1 VISNFT
7 NGVALIAAQLA
18 NRSWV
23 LAFSGPSW
31 NLTQGE
37 TIPIDLT
44 LDGQAQFRVF
54 GAAKNSKL
62 LSAPL
67 PEVAVSRLRKSQ
79 LLVASGL
86 SPAAPAPAPAG
97 PVQLTPPSGKVFQ
110 FHLGALNK
118 AMYLVTNCVEKVKA
132 KGPESAGDFS
142 LDALKSPTVASTSK
156 SNEAAAKPNEVEPT
170 APSERSAKLVNS
182 NGTGFII
189 SANGHVLTNNH
200 VISGCI
206 GDIQGNLAGEPATTL
221 RVVSQ
226 DETNDLALLQA
237 TGILQRTGPH
247 TRDCHPFG
255 GRSNCYRAI
264 PITACSPRNRCG
276 RSRQ

>member
-1 VISNFT
+1 
-7 NGVALIAAQLA
+7 
-18 NRSWV
+18 
-23 LAFSGPSW
+23 
-31 NLTQGE
+31 
-37 TIPIDLT
+37 
-44 LDGQAQFRVF
+44 
-54 GAAKNSKL
+54 
-62 LSAPL
+62 
-67 PEVAVSRLRKSQ
+67 
-79 LLVASGL
+79 
-86 SPAAPAPAPAG
+86 
-97 PVQLTPPSGKVFQ
+97 
-110 FHLGALNK
+110 
-118 AMYLVTNCVEKVKA
+118 MYLVTNCVEKVKA
-132 KGPESAGDFS
+132 KGPESARDFS

-237 TGILQRTGPH
+237 TGTFKEPVRI
-247 TRDCHPFG
+247 
-255 GRSNCYRAI
+255 RA
-264 PITACSPRNRCG
+264 TAIHWG
-276 RSRQ
+276 TQ